1 MVCLLV
7 GDGCCVGCRVGCCVV
22 TCAAV
27 MVYDVVEGY
36 DSIGNASAWTNPC
49 VCSCNCLLQ
58 AHGIACSL
66 LNVFIL
72 KCWLY
77 VGGDDGRDRDG
88 GEFEHA
94 DVYGKS
100 SHSEGHGGGKGGGK
114 KKGKHG
120 RH

>member
-1 MVCLLV
+1 
-7 GDGCCVGCRVGCCVV
+7 VV
-22 TCAAV
+22 
-27 MVYDVVEGY
+27 
-36 DSIGNASAWTNPC
+36 
-49 VCSCNCLLQ
+49 
-58 AHGIACSL
+58 
-66 LNVFIL
+66 IL

>member
-1 MVCLLV
+1 VHFELY
-7 GDGCCVGCRVGCCVV
+7 R
-22 TCAAV
+22 
-27 MVYDVVEGY
+27 
-36 DSIGNASAWTNPC
+36 
-49 VCSCNCLLQ
+49 
-58 AHGIACSL
+58 
-66 LNVFIL
+66 
-72 KCWLY
+72 Y

-120 RH
+120 GWH